1 MMWYAALLRVWEKKQ
16 MEQKLYG
23 ATHFLNPTKFSPIK
37 EENRRDA
44 ARGCSMMYC
53 GRWFLGMMSKA

>member
-1 MMWYAALLRVWEKKQ
+1 